1 MSKLMA
7 KSLQGFSI
15 VTVKNKQYR
24 VATASLDAKSATRP
38 SAPRQE
44 IRHPESQ
51 AEEDT
56 ELHHWVEHPVSRSMH
71 GYIIGKAGSTLKRIK
86 HETGTR
92 IDVQKGEDFVK
103 IKGTDENIERA
114 KVAIDALVAEAS
126 TNLLWALISTIML
139 TFTHFIP
146 QVIAK
151 ANPTHFLSFPISS
164 PIVTRKL
171 EEFHKV
177 LQSPSFVA
185 DGITMDSIAPIPS
198 LHITLGVMK
207 LMGQSEIEAA
217 VRFLKE
223 SSAELIH
230 ETMNERGIAVRL
242 KKLSIMQGNPAKA
255 RVLYINVQD
264 ESEGKVLDQLCDRL
278 RTQMVEAGLLV
289 DEKRPFKMHITL
301 VKKNG
306 FRSNHSTVK
315 DAHTAEEGENNHSEE
330 VHNDDKAWFSANSIM
345 KEFGDLDL
353 GTVTL
358 DSVHI
363 MKMGMNKQGVYK
375 SEGAVVLEK

>member
-1 MSKLMA
+1 MSKSMA

-15 VTVKNKQYR
+15 VTVKNRQYR
-24 VATASLDAKSATRP
+24 VATASLDAKSTTRT

-71 GYIIGKAGSTLKRIK
+71 GYIIGKAGSTLKRLK

-114 KVAIDALVAEAS
+114 KVAIDALV
-126 TNLLWALISTIML
+126 
-139 TFTHFIP
+139 
-146 QVIAK
+146 IAK
-151 ANPTHFLSFPISS
+151 ANPTHFLSFPVSS
-164 PIVTRKL
+164 LVMTRKL
-171 EEFHKV
+171 EEFQKV
-177 LQSPSFVA
+177 LESPSFVA
-185 DGITMDSIAPIPS
+185 SGVTLDSIAPIPS

-223 SSAELIH
+223 SSADLIH
-230 ETMNERGIAVRL
+230 QMMTERGINVRL
-242 KKLSIMQGNPAKA
+242 KKLSVMQGNPAKA

-264 ESEGKVLDQLCDRL
+264 ESEGRVLDQLCDRL
-278 RTQMVEAGLLV
+278 RTQLVEAGLLV
-289 DEKRPFKMHITL
+289 NEKRPFKMHMTL
-301 VKKNG
+301 VKKSAS
-306 FRSNHSTVK
+306 RSKHSVTNE
-315 DAHTAEEGENNHSEE
+315 ANTAEEGENNESEQ
-330 VHNDDKAWFSANSIM
+330 VHNEDKAWFNASGIL

-363 MKMGMNKQGVYK
+363 MKMGQNKQGVYK

>member
-15 VTVKNKQYR
+15 VTAKNKQYR
-24 VATASLDAKSATRP
+24 VATASLDAKSTTRS

-114 KVAIDALVAEAS
+114 KVAID
-126 TNLLWALISTIML
+126 TLI
-139 TFTHFIP
+139 
-146 QVIAK
+146 IAK
-151 ANPTHFLSFPISS
+151 ANPTHFLSIPISS
-164 PIVTRKL
+164 LSVTRKL

-177 LQSPSFVA
+177 LESPSFVA
-185 DGITMDSIAPIPS
+185 DGISMDSIAPIPS

-223 SSAELIH
+223 SSANLIH
-230 ETMNERGIAVRL
+230 ETMTERGITVRL
-242 KKLSIMQGNPAKA
+242 KKLSTMQGHPAKA

-264 ESEGKVLDQLCDRL
+264 ESEGKVLDKLCDRL
-278 RTQMVEAGLLV
+278 RTQMVEAGLLI

-301 VKKNG
+301 LKKNS
-306 FRSNHSTVK
+306 FRSNHNTVK
-315 DAHTAEEGENNHSEE
+315 DVNTAEEENNNLEQA
-330 VHNDDKAWFSANSIM
+330 HNDDKAWFNASSIM

-353 GTVTL
+353 STVTL